1 MKFTSELSLKI
12 RTAIKVKLAEL
23 GNDVY
28 EELPDYIMVM
38 VANKKSEEQM
48 TEDLTLFLG
57 DNTDQFTSWLHSL
70 ISKLQ
75 SIAADSVMDKRTL
88 AKPRPNESATTT
100 PCDSESEQSNQDASS
115 CAILGS
121 DEASTSCMNAKDE
134 AVSVK
139 SRSSTVDAD
148 STSKSSKHAST
159 SVIAH
164 NLDDNGGLIDTY
176 DSDLKKDAHKRK
188 TDLETR
194 IIRVKARKLDPNV
207 PIDKGAAKECPA
219 VQKISKVH
227 RNKTEDS
234 NKDEIEESDTDRNA
248 ISSSAKSPNADS
260 FTKVDGEV
268 SSSVEQTEL
277 SKCEEPTDSKDMQSP
292 LRETVQ
298 NKTKNKIQLKRL

>member
-121 DEASTSCMNAKDE
+121 DEASTSCMNPKDE
-134 AVSVK
+134 AVSDK

-148 STSKSSKHAST
+148 STSKSLKLAST

-194 IIRVKARKLDPNV
+194 IIKVKARKLDPNV

-219 VQKISKVH
+219 VQKTSKVH
-227 RNKTEDS
+227 RSQTEDS
-234 NKDEIEESDTDRNA
+234 NKDEIEESDRNA

-298 NKTKNKIQLKRL
+298 GKTKNKIQLKRL